1 MDELRRIIV
10 GSNASIF
17 QRINPETNREVFLP
31 TNEEEIKEAITF
43 ARENNLVVVSK
54 GAGSGLSGACTG
66 GGREKVVISSMRLKR
81 VHELNFADGYAIVD
95 PGVTPDELNELIS
108 QKKEDWKFFVT
119 PSSRDIAT
127 LGGVLSTDGGGNDA
141 WLAGTMVDNVLAVEL
156 LDYDNNKIVI
166 ERIEEDATKAKI
178 SCENKE
184 LENKLQAINLSLIDI
199 AGAHGT
205 LGYISRLKVKI
216 KPIDKTKDPNFA
228 LVHAKT
234 FNAFGKVIYQLIE
247 QDLPLNYGEVIVEA
261 RHPEIAEKTKPPM
274 FIFEFPSDIKTN
286 IQKICEDITEVSFQS
301 VSQEKYEQM
310 QDIRIKMAKRNPPEG
325 VQVALFEGFGIHGE
339 NLLQFEE
346 MLNAINNTL
355 KKQGFS
361 PFMKYGHAPSNWHVG
376 NKKLKGIIM
385 HSREI
390 RPVNLTSEMVF
401 NAIIALVET
410 CKKLGIT
417 PKPEHKWPYLKT
429 SEKHQRLTELRKILG
444 EKFNPFILDCT
455 LDELKELVL

>member
-1 MDELRRIIV
+1 MEKLRRIII

-17 QRINPETNREVFLP
+17 QKIDPQTNIEAFLP
-31 TNEEEIKEAITF
+31 TNEQEIKEAITF
-43 ARENNLVVVSK
+43 ARENNLIIVSK

-66 GGREKVVISSMRLKR
+66 GAREKVVISSMRLKR
-81 VHELNFADGYAIVD
+81 VHELNFEEGYALVD
-95 PGVTPDELNELIS
+95 PGVTPDELNEFIS
-108 QKKEDWKFFVT
+108 QKKEGWKFFVT

-127 LGGVLSTDGGGNDA
+127 LGGILSTDGGGNDA

-156 LDYDNNKIVI
+156 LDYHNNKIII
-166 ERIEEDATKAKI
+166 ERLEEESTRAKI

-184 LENKLQAINLSLIDI
+184 LEKKLQTMKLSLMDI
-199 AGAHGT
+199 SGSHGT
-205 LGYISRLKVKI
+205 LGYISRLKVRI
-216 KPIDKTKDPNFA
+216 KPIDKTRNSDYA

-234 FNAFGKVIYQLIE
+234 FNAFGKVIYHLIE
-247 QDLPLNYGEVIVEA
+247 QNIPLKYGEVIVEA
-261 RHPEIAEKTKPPM
+261 RHPEIAEKTRPPM
-274 FIFEFPSDIKTN
+274 FIFEFPSDLKTKIKS
-286 IQKICEDITEVSFQS
+286 ICETIVGVTFQS
-301 VSQEKYEQM
+301 VSQEKFELM

-325 VQVALFEGFGIHGE
+325 VQVALFEGYGVYGE
-339 NLLQFEE
+339 NLLHFEE
-346 MLNAINNTL
+346 MIDAINNTL
-355 KKQGFS
+355 RDQGFE
-361 PFMKYGHAPSNWHVG
+361 PFMKYGHAPSKWHIG
-376 NKKLKGIIM
+376 NKKREGIIM

-390 RPVNLTSEMVF
+390 RPDNLTSEMVF

-429 SEKHQRLTELRKILG
+429 SEKHQRLIKLRKILG